1 MHHEWLE
8 QLTEQDRID
17 IVALMD
23 DVALHET
30 TMGYH
35 EPLSPELAKAL
46 TDSMD
51 EEIRHG
57 SSHVLVFRDLDAGG
71 RIVAMVTLT
80 PSKLPARKHVIEM
93 KRGTVGRDY
102 RGRVLHQ
109 LFRAAMRR
117 ATELGCDRVIL
128 DVRADGP
135 ERLWRLL
142 GFREYGRMEDYA
154 RVNGRTVAGIFMQA
168 TVAEVMSAVGVRAT
182 KTRVVRVAESVA

>member
-8 QLTEQDRID
+8 QLTEQDRAD

-35 EPLSPELAKAL
+35 EPLSPELARAL

-57 SSHVLVFRDLDAGG
+57 TAHVLAFRDFDAGG

-80 PSKLPARKHVIEM
+80 PSKLPARRHVIEM
-93 KRGTVGRDY
+93 KRGTIGRAY
-102 RGRVLHQ
+102 RGRILHE
-109 LFRAAMRR
+109 LFRASMRR
-117 ATELGCDRVIL
+117 ALELGCDRVIL

-142 GFREYGRMEDYA
+142 GFQEYGRMEDYA

-168 TVAEVMSAVGVRAT
+168 TVAEVLATVGVRESRA
-182 KTRVVRVAESVA
+182 RVAEPVG

>member
-8 QLTEQDRID
+8 QLTEQDRAD
-17 IVALMD
+17 IVALID
-23 DVALHET
+23 DVAVHET

-35 EPLSPELAKAL
+35 EPLSPEAGRAL

-51 EEIRHG
+51 EDVRSG
-57 SSHVLVFRDLDAGG
+57 TAHVLVFRDLDAGG

-93 KRGTVGRDY
+93 KRGTIARAY
-102 RGRVLHQ
+102 RGTILHE
-109 LFRAAMRR
+109 LFHTCMTRAL
-117 ATELGCDRVIL
+117 ELGCDRVIL

-135 ERLWRLL
+135 EKLWRRL
-142 GFREYGRMEDYA
+142 GFQEYGRMEDYA

-168 TVAEVMSAVGVRAT
+168 TVAQVRAALST
-182 KTRVVRVAESVA
+182 FPGRIRVVERVG